1 LFKFNILSASAR
13 CIIILLHLVK
23 TQYSAKCFMNCTRKF
38 PILLS
43 GNTLASRRPAARQAI
58 ICPCPEGLDTR
69 KTLRYLPF
77 CLVFLRIQEERVPA
91 IGISI
96 RLLLRLAAFSCSIVF
111 LPLYAQELS
120 GNQGQ
125 KRLPSHSEP
134 VRESAD
140 FALMP
145 SARDFHVGLMPAGE
159 QGYTSLRPRSDFTS
173 FDKSLRAF
181 SPGTIQRMESAF
193 YCNDTPFVD
202 QVRLPLATFWRGRV
216 KLVGFESD
224 VTTANFVMGLPGQG
238 ALHNLSAFGG
248 NGFLAVHTPPSDQL
262 AGIHMTFSWHGSEVE
277 SGESSGLH
285 GIEHL
290 VHASR
295 GFLPFFS
302 GRSDSSSAALR

>member
-1 LFKFNILSASAR
+1 
-13 CIIILLHLVK
+13 
-23 TQYSAKCFMNCTRKF
+23 
-38 PILLS
+38 
-43 GNTLASRRPAARQAI
+43 
-58 ICPCPEGLDTR
+58 
-69 KTLRYLPF
+69 
-77 CLVFLRIQEERVPA
+77 VPG
-91 IGISI
+91 IGISV
-96 RLLLRLAAFSCSIVF
+96 RLLLRLAAFSCSVVL
-111 LPLYAQELS
+111 LPLCAQELA
-120 GNQGQ
+120 GNSDPNPLRQRTDWLQ
-125 KRLPSHSEP
+125 EPAQFIRTPDSH
-134 VRESAD
+134 D
-140 FALMP
+140 FRIN
-145 SARDFHVGLMPAGE
+145 SMPASA
-159 QGYTSLRPRSDFTS
+159 QSYIFLRPRYDFVTFEKPLWTS
-173 FDKSLRAF
+173 

-202 QVRLPLATFWRGRV
+202 QVRLPLATLWHGRV

-262 AGIHMTFSWHGSEVE
+262 AGINMIFSWHGTETE

-295 GFLPFFS
+295 GFLPFLS

>member
-1 LFKFNILSASAR
+1 MRLVAQRASPR
-13 CIIILLHLVK
+13 SSL
-23 TQYSAKCFMNCTRKF
+23 
-38 PILLS
+38 
-43 GNTLASRRPAARQAI
+43 
-58 ICPCPEGLDTR
+58 EGLDTR
-69 KTLRYLPF
+69 KTLRYLAF
-77 CLVFLRIQEERVPA
+77 YLVFLWIQEERVPG

-96 RLLLRLAAFSCSIVF
+96 RLLLRLAALSCSIAF
-111 LPLYAQELS
+111 LPLCAQELP
-120 GNQGQ
+120 GDLGQ
-125 KRLPSHSEP
+125 KQSPLHIAP

-140 FALMP
+140 FALVP
-145 SARDFHVGLMPAGE
+145 SAHDFHIDLMPAGE
-159 QGYTSLRPRSDFTS
+159 QSYTLLRPRSDFPS
-173 FDKSLRAF
+173 FDKSFRTS
-181 SPGTIQRMESAF
+181 SPGAIQRMESAF

-216 KLVGFESD
+216 KLIGFESD

-262 AGIHMTFSWHGSEVE
+262 AGIHMTISWHGSEIE

-302 GRSDSSSAALR
+302 GRSDSSSVALR

>member
-1 LFKFNILSASAR
+1 
-13 CIIILLHLVK
+13 V
-23 TQYSAKCFMNCTRKF
+23 
-38 PILLS
+38 P
-43 GNTLASRRPAARQAI
+43 
-58 ICPCPEGLDTR
+58 
-69 KTLRYLPF
+69 
-77 CLVFLRIQEERVPA
+77 RIGV
-91 IGISI
+91 SV
-96 RLLLRLAAFSCSIVF
+96 RLLLRLAALSCSIVL
-111 LPLYAQELS
+111 LPLCAQEPT
-120 GNQGQ
+120 GNQDQ
-125 KRLPSHSEP
+125 PSPHPQLNSVQEP
-134 VRESAD
+134 VQFAYTTGAHD
-140 FALMP
+140 FRSYLMP
-145 SARDFHVGLMPAGE
+145 PSSQSYNSP
-159 QGYTSLRPRSDFTS
+159 RPRSDSSPFEKPFYAS
-173 FDKSLRAF
+173 

-262 AGIHMTFSWHGSEVE
+262 AGIHMSFSWHGNETD

>member
-1 LFKFNILSASAR
+1 MPGF
-13 CIIILLHLVK
+13 
-23 TQYSAKCFMNCTRKF
+23 
-38 PILLS
+38 
-43 GNTLASRRPAARQAI
+43 
-58 ICPCPEGLDTR
+58 D
-69 KTLRYLPF
+69 
-77 CLVFLRIQEERVPA
+77 
-91 IGISI
+91 ISV
-96 RLLLRLAAFSCSIVF
+96 RLLLRLAAFSCSIAL
-111 LPLYAQELS
+111 LPLCAQELS
-120 GNQGQ
+120 RNADQ
-125 KRLPSHSEP
+125 KPLRQTNDWLQEP
-134 VRESAD
+134 AQFIRTPDSQYFRTD
-140 FALMP
+140 W
-145 SARDFHVGLMPAGE
+145 MPASA
-159 QGYTSLRPRSDFTS
+159 QSYISLRPRFEDITFEKPLWTS
-173 FDKSLRAF
+173 

-202 QVRLPLATFWRGRV
+202 QVRLPLATLWHGRV

-262 AGIHMTFSWHGSEVE
+262 TGINMVFSWHGTETE

-302 GRSDSSSAALR
+302 GRSDSSTAALR

>member
-1 LFKFNILSASAR
+1 MRFVAQQAAA
-13 CIIILLHLVK
+13 C
-23 TQYSAKCFMNCTRKF
+23 
-38 PILLS
+38 
-43 GNTLASRRPAARQAI
+43 SR
-58 ICPCPEGLDTR
+58 PEVLDTR
-69 KTLRYLPF
+69 NALRYLAF
-77 CLVFLRIQEERVPA
+77 YLVFLRIQEERVLGIA
-91 IGISI
+91 ISV
-96 RLLLRLAAFSCSIVF
+96 RLLLRLAALSCSIAF
-111 LPLYAQELS
+111 LPLCAQELT
-120 GNQGQ
+120 GNQGGKQ
-125 KRLPSHSEP
+125 LLLRTDP
-134 VRESAD
+134 VRKPAD
-140 FALMP
+140 FALVP
-145 SARDFHVGLMPAGE
+145 SAHDVHIDLMLDSA
-159 QGYTSLRPRSDFTS
+159 QGYTLLRSRPDFSS
-173 FDKSLRAF
+173 FDKSLWTS
-181 SPGTIQRMESAF
+181 SPGAIQRMEAAF

-262 AGIHMTFSWHGSEVE
+262 AGIHMTLSWHGSEAE

-290 VHASR
+290 VRASR